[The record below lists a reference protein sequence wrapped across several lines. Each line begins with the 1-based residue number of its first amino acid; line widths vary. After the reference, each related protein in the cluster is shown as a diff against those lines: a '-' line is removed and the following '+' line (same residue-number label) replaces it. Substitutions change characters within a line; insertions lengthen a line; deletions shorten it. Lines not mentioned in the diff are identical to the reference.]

1 MPASMEEKIID
12 ILQLVLKHQ
21 DKPAQEITLE
31 KPLYDEGLGLDSLCV
46 AELSALLEKTF
57 TKDPYTEGVLPETVA
72 DIVAFYGDGSA

>member
-1 MPASMEEKIID
+1 MSVSVEQKVID

-21 DKPAQEITLE
+21 DKPAQEITLGI
-31 KPLYDEGLGLDSLCV
+31 PLYDEGLGLDSLCV

-57 TKDPYTEGVLPETVA
+57 QKDPYTEGVLPETVA